1 MDGASEIFRLA
12 APPGSLLWREWDDG
26 CVIFN
31 RTTGETHYLDDFTAY
46 LLRLVEAAARTQDA
60 LTDTVCAELGR
71 ERSATLE
78 SQIARALRN
87 FETLELLERGR

>member
-1 MDGASEIFRLA
+1 MDGASYFLRLA

-46 LLRLVEAAARTQDA
+46 LLRLVETAPGTQDT

-78 SQIARALRN
+78 AQIARALRN
-87 FETLELLERGR
+87 FETLAVLERAR

>member
-1 MDGASEIFRLA
+1 MDGTSDIFRLA
-12 APPGSLLWREWDDG
+12 APSGSLHWREWDDG

-46 LLRLVEAAARTQDA
+46 LLRLVEAAPRSQDA
-60 LTDTVCAELGR
+60 LTGTVCAELGR

-78 SQIARALRN
+78 AQIARALRN
-87 FETLELLERGR
+87 FETLAVLERAR

>member
-1 MDGASEIFRLA
+1 MDGTSDIFRLA
-12 APPGSLLWREWDDG
+12 APPGSLQWREWDDG

-60 LTDTVCAELGR
+60 LTETVCTELGC
-71 ERSATLE
+71 ERSAMLE
-78 SQIARALRN
+78 NQIARALRN
-87 FETLELLERGR
+87 FETLALLERAR